1 MKRLILF
8 ILIIFSVSAYGQ
20 IPNNLPEFFKDGPDP
35 DTQQWEEIYR
45 PQILKTFRDEVYGN
59 IPEGFDPQISFRVEE
74 EKHKVLNG
82 VAFRKQVIITLET
95 EEGKSLEMGLLIY
108 LPENQKGKIPVFLG
122 LNFFGNHTIHP
133 DPEIFL
139 HDNWCRNRETMGIT
153 ENKAVEFSRGKV
165 VHRWPV
171 EYILSR
177 GYGIATVYYGD
188 IDPDFDDGYKNGLH
202 GLMYDDENLRNPL
215 TDAGSVAVWAY
226 GLSRVL
232 DYFETDE
239 NIDSD
244 RVAVFGHSRLGKA
257 ALWAGA
263 SDQRFAI
270 TISNN
275 SGCGGAALSMRKHGE
290 TVKRINTSF
299 PHWFCDNFMKYND
312 NEDKLP
318 VDQHM
323 LLGLIAPRP
332 LYVASAEDDDWADPR
347 GEQLSVFLASEI
359 YDLYNLKTCVK
370 KTKAVINSPVKKG
383 LVGYHIRTGKHDLM
397 AYDWEQYLDFA
408 DRHFEEKK

>member
-1 MKRLILF
+1 MKRIILH

-20 IPNNLPEFFKDGPDP
+20 IPNNLPDFFKDVSDP
-35 DTQQWEEIYR
+35 DTQMWEEIYR
-45 PQILKTFRDEVYGN
+45 PQILKTFSNEVYGN
-59 IPEGFDPQISFRVEE
+59 IPSGFDPKVSFRVEE
-74 EKHKVLNG
+74 EEHNALNG
-82 VAFRKQVIITLET
+82 VANRKQVIITLET

-108 LPENQKGKIPVFLG
+108 LPEKHEGKIPVFLG
-122 LNFFGNHTIHP
+122 LNSIGNHTIHP
-133 DPEIFL
+133 DPAIFL
-139 HDNWCRNRETMGIT
+139 HKNWCRNRESMGIT
-153 ENKAVEFSRGKV
+153 ENKAVEISRGKV
-165 VHRWPV
+165 VSRWPV

-202 GLMYDDENLRNPL
+202 GLMYNDENIRNPL
-215 TDAGSVAVWAY
+215 TDAGSVAAWAY
-226 GLSRVL
+226 GLSKVL
-232 DYFETDE
+232 DYFEEDE

-244 RVAVFGHSRLGKA
+244 RVAVFGHSRRGKA
-257 ALWAGA
+257 TLWAGA

-299 PHWFCDNFMKYND
+299 PHWFCDNFKKYND
-312 NEDKLP
+312 NEENLP

-332 LYVASAEDDDWADPR
+332 VYVASAEDDDWADPR
-347 GEQLSVFLASEI
+347 GEQLSLFLASEI
-359 YDLYNLKTCVK
+359 YNLYDLKTCVK
-370 KTKAVINSPVKKG
+370 KPKAVINSPVKKG
-383 LVGYHIRTGKHDLM
+383 IVGYHIRTGKHDLM

-408 DRHFEEKK
+408 DRYLQK